1 MMSQGFDP
9 TSKPIPKSF
18 DEVAISK
25 GIHPSQTPQQNSVG
39 LVGFVLSIVG
49 IFTCG
54 ILCPIAMLISFFG
67 LFKQPKGFAI
77 AGTIIGFLGSVAFV
91 AIVAITIMTVFT
103 VATTLMA
110 LGDFLVEY
118 GARYSPLFDAQ
129 QAVAVEWADKEGLP
143 SEDEGNEIIQGK
155 LDMWGNQII
164 YETTGKSYSLR
175 STGEDGIAGNEDD
188 VTLGPFRETMAY
200 DMRDIDSLPDDV
212 KKELER
218 QRDIQMKNHDFE
230 APGREN
236 NNVDG
241 LPHSPL
247 DSNEIENTMEDS
259 KGKESNKSESSFGDL
274 FKKKDQD

>member
-1 MMSQGFDP
+1 MSQGFDP

-25 GIHPSQTPQQNSVG
+25 GIHPSQTQQQNSVG

-77 AGTIIGFLGSVAFV
+77 AGTIIGFLGSVAFA
-91 AIVAITIMTVFT
+91 AIAVIVIMTVFT

-175 STGEDGIAGNEDD
+175 SAGDDGIAGNGDD
-188 VTLGPFRETMAY
+188 VTLGPFRETKAY
-200 DMRDIDSLPDDV
+200 DITDIDSLPDDV

-218 QRDIQMKNHDFE
+218 QRDIQLKNEDFV
-230 APGREN
+230 APGHDN

-241 LPHSPL
+241 LPVSPL
-247 DSNEIENTMEDS
+247 DVSEMENKMQDN
-259 KGKESNKSESSFGDL
+259 KEEPKKSESSFGDL